1 MRGRFLAR
9 GVAMPAEYALLTV
22 SGPDRPGIVAGIA
35 EALFAAAC
43 NLEDS
48 SMTQLRG
55 EFAILLIVRLPAG
68 GRLDD
73 LAARLRRVTDDLGLT
88 FSLRGLTAGEVR
100 APERAGLTP
109 CLITVFG
116 ADHPGIVASVAR
128 CLADHRVNITD
139 LSTQVIGEAAKPVY
153 AMLIEADCP
162 LALEEL
168 RGALE
173 RRAKELA
180 CDISVKE
187 IEEYAL

>member
-1 MRGRFLAR
+1 MA
-9 GVAMPAEYALLTV
+9 AEYALLTV

-55 EFAILLIVRLPAG
+55 EFAILLIIRLPAG
-68 GRLDD
+68 GQLDD
-73 LAARLRRVTDDLGLT
+73 LEAQLRRVTGELGLT
-88 FSLRGLTAGEVR
+88 FSLRGLTAGEVH
-100 APERAGLTP
+100 APERAGVTP

-116 ADHPGIVASVAR
+116 ADHPGIVASVTR

-139 LSTQVIGEAAKPVY
+139 LSTQVVGDAEKAVY

-162 LALEEL
+162 MALDEL
-168 RGALE
+168 RDALQ

>member
-1 MRGRFLAR
+1 
-9 GVAMPAEYALLTV
+9 MPEDYALLTV

-55 EFAILLIVRLPAG
+55 EFAILLIVRLPEG
-68 GRLDD
+68 GRLVD
-73 LAARLRRVTDDLGLT
+73 LEARLRRIADELELT
-88 FSLRGLTAGEVR
+88 FSLRGLTAVEVR
-100 APERAGLTP
+100 APERTGLTP
-109 CLITVFG
+109 CLVTVFG
-116 ADHPGIVASVAR
+116 ADHPGIVAAVTR
-128 CLADHRVNITD
+128 CLADYRVNITD
-139 LSTQVIGEAAKPVY
+139 LSTQVVGDAEKPVY

-162 LALEEL
+162 MALDEL
-168 RGALE
+168 RDALQRQAE
-173 RRAKELA
+173 ALA